1 MVQIEFLKQ
10 LWKNCLRQSRL
21 EDVLHTASGE
31 NQIITI
37 AALTDGLS
45 SQQVEYK
52 GNDLLSISFEEKL
65 QANLLEWAQTS
76 NGYTSSIDD
85 RKIYKDIYALLAD
98 IE

>member
-45 SQQVEYK
+45 SQPLRRPTTPKIPKKISGKLSRVKQVK
-52 GNDLLSISFEEKL
+52 
-65 QANLLEWAQTS
+65 QHVANNPKSCKT
-76 NGYTSSIDD
+76 
-85 RKIYKDIYALLAD
+85 
-98 IE
+98 